1 MAADGSVLTGVLLFA
16 AIAFGPAAGLWVLLR
31 VPRIAVAVWDRVR
44 PAPPPRPT
52 GMPLETLVSDLRRLH
67 REVCGAPPATRVRR
81 TALLAAYD
89 DVLLAV
95 CRAVGVSD
103 PPLRA
108 AVDASGTAGALDPDR
123 GLARLRAEAAVQEAG
138 IALDPPAAA

>member
-16 AIAFGPAAGLWVLLR
+16 AIAVGPAAALWVLLR
-31 VPRIAVAVWDRVR
+31 VPRMARFVWERVR
-44 PAPPPRPT
+44 PEPPVRPA
-52 GMPLETLVSDLRRLH
+52 GLPLESLVADLRRLH
-67 REVCGAPPATRVRR
+67 REVCGAPPPTRVRR

-89 DVLLAV
+89 DVLLSV

-103 PPLRA
+103 PPLDA
-108 AVDASGTAGALDPDR
+108 AVAAGGTAGALDPDR

>member
-16 AIAFGPAAGLWVLLR
+16 AIAFGPAVGLWTLLR
-31 VPRIAVAVWDRVR
+31 LPRVVRWVWERVR
-44 PAPPPRPT
+44 PEPAPRPS
-52 GMPLETLVSDLRRLH
+52 GLPLESLVADLRRLH
-67 REVCGAPPATRVRR
+67 REICGPAPPTRVRR

-89 DVLLAV
+89 DVLLSV

-103 PPLRA
+103 PPLGA
-108 AVDASGTAGALDPDR
+108 AVAAGGTAGALDPDR

>member
-16 AIAFGPAAGLWVLLR
+16 AIAFGPALALWVLLR
-31 VPRIAVAVWDRVR
+31 VPRMARHAWERLRPEPAPR
-44 PAPPPRPT
+44 PA
-52 GMPLETLVSDLRRLH
+52 GVPLESLVADLRRLH
-67 REVCGAPPATRVRR
+67 REVCGAPPPTRVRR

-89 DVLLAV
+89 DVLLDV
-95 CRAVGVSD
+95 CRVIEIPD
-103 PPLRA
+103 PPLRDAVA
-108 AVDASGTAGALDPDR
+108 AGGTAGALDPDR